1 MLNDMFKRFSR
12 LMLLLIAA
20 TFSVQTAVQA
30 QVYQTAA
37 KHAYLIDWNSG
48 SVLFSKDEDEQVP
61 PASLAKLMTLE
72 VVFHA
77 LKTGEL
83 TLESEFYISEHAWR
97 DGGANSGGS
106 TMFAKLGSMV
116 PLDALLHGI
125 IVQSG
130 NDACIAVAEGMAG
143 NEETFAQLMNKRAE
157 DIGLTHSH
165 FVNSTGLPAD
175 GQVVTAKDLAKLARH
190 LIDDYPEY
198 YHYFAIPEFTWN
210 GITQHNRNPILGFT
224 EGADGLKTGHT
235 EAAGYGLVASA
246 KRGDERLIAVL
257 TGMKSKK
264 ERREE
269 ARKIMNWGFRAFTSQ
284 RIFDPDEEVA
294 YASVFGGDKSE
305 VLLVSERPVSLF
317 MPRAQQGRLKAR
329 VYYDGPIKA
338 PIEEGVEVATL
349 KVWNDDKLIYE
360 APLIT
365 GESVGRG
372 TTTQRAVGALKELV
386 LGWF

>member
-1 MLNDMFKRFSR
+1 MFKKFFC
-12 LMLLLIAA
+12 LLLVLTIASLSPISGA
-20 TFSVQTAVQA
+20 MA
-30 QVYQTAA
+30 QVYETAA
-37 KHAYLIDWNSG
+37 KHAYLIDFNSG
-48 SVLFSKDEDEQVP
+48 SVLFSKEEDEPVP

-77 LKTGEL
+77 LKTGQLKLDE
-83 TLESEFYISEHAWR
+83 EFYISEHAWR
-97 DGGANSGGS
+97 EGGANSGGS

-157 DIGLTHSH
+157 EIGLTNSH

-175 GQVVTAKDLAKLARH
+175 GQKVTARDLAVLARH
-190 LIDDYPEY
+190 IIEEYPEY
-198 YHYFAIPEFTWN
+198 YHYFAIPEYTWN
-210 GITQHNRNPILGFT
+210 NITQQNRNPILGFT

-235 EAAGYGLVASA
+235 EAAGYCLVASA

-257 TGMKSKK
+257 TGMKSQK

-269 ARKIMNWGFRAFTSQ
+269 ARKIMNWGFRAFTSR
-284 RIFDPDEEVA
+284 RIFDPDEKIA
-294 YASVFGGDKSE
+294 YANVFGGDKAE
-305 VLLVSERPVSLF
+305 VMLVSKRPVSLF
-317 MPRAQQGRLKAR
+317 MPRSQEGNLKAR
-329 VYYDGPIKA
+329 VVYDGPLRA
-338 PIEEGVEVATL
+338 PLEEGVEVATL

-365 GESVGRG
+365 GESIGRG
-372 TTTQRAVGALKELV
+372 TTSQRAIGALKELL

>member
-1 MLNDMFKRFSR
+1 MFKKFFC
-12 LMLLLIAA
+12 LLLFLTIASLSPISGA
-20 TFSVQTAVQA
+20 MA
-30 QVYQTAA
+30 QVYETAA
-37 KHAYLIDWNSG
+37 KHAYLIDFNSG
-48 SVLFSKDEDEQVP
+48 SVLFSKEEDEPVP

-77 LKTGEL
+77 LKTGQLKLDE
-83 TLESEFYISEHAWR
+83 EFYISEHAWR
-97 DGGANSGGS
+97 EGGANSGGS

-157 DIGLTHSH
+157 EIGLTNSH

-175 GQVVTAKDLAKLARH
+175 GQKVTARDLAVLARH
-190 LIDDYPEY
+190 IIEEYPEY
-198 YHYFAIPEFTWN
+198 YHYFAIPEYTWN
-210 GITQHNRNPILGFT
+210 NITQQNRNPILGFT

-235 EAAGYGLVASA
+235 EAAGYCLVASA

-257 TGMKSKK
+257 TGMKSQK

-269 ARKIMNWGFRAFTSQ
+269 ARKIMNWGFRAFTSR
-284 RIFDPDEEVA
+284 RIFDPDEKIA
-294 YASVFGGDKSE
+294 YANVFGGDKAE
-305 VLLVSERPVSLF
+305 VMLVSKRPVSLF
-317 MPRAQQGRLKAR
+317 MPRSQEGNLKAR
-329 VYYDGPIKA
+329 VVYDGPLRA
-338 PIEEGVEVATL
+338 PLEEGVEVATL

-365 GESVGRG
+365 GESIGRG
-372 TTTQRAVGALKELV
+372 TTSQRAIGALKELL

>member
-1 MLNDMFKRFSR
+1 MFKKFFC
-12 LMLLLIAA
+12 LLLFLTIASLSPIA
-20 TFSVQTAVQA
+20 GAMA
-30 QVYQTAA
+30 QVYETAA
-37 KHAYLIDWNSG
+37 KHAYLIDFNSG
-48 SVLFSKDEDEQVP
+48 SVLFSKEEDEPVP

-77 LKTGEL
+77 LKTGQLKLDE
-83 TLESEFYISEHAWR
+83 EFYISEHAWR
-97 DGGANSGGS
+97 EGGANSGGS

-157 DIGLTHSH
+157 EIGLTSSH

-175 GQVVTAKDLAKLARH
+175 GQKVTARDLAVLARH
-190 LIDDYPEY
+190 IIEEYPEY
-198 YHYFAIPEFTWN
+198 YHYFAIPEYTWN
-210 GITQHNRNPILGFT
+210 NITQQNRNPILGFT

-235 EAAGYGLVASA
+235 EAAGYCLVASA

-257 TGMKSKK
+257 TGMKSQK

-269 ARKIMNWGFRAFTSQ
+269 ARKIMNWGFRAFTSR
-284 RIFDPDEEVA
+284 RIFDPDEKIA
-294 YASVFGGDKSE
+294 YADVFGGDKPE
-305 VLLVSERPVSLF
+305 VMLVSKRPVSLF
-317 MPRAQQGRLKAR
+317 MPRSQEGSLKAR
-329 VYYDGPIKA
+329 VVYDGPLQA
-338 PIEEGVEVATL
+338 PLEEGIEVATL

-365 GESVGRG
+365 GESIGRG
-372 TTTQRAVGALKELV
+372 TTSQRAIGALKELL